1 MTRTIDLNCDMGES
15 FGAWTM
21 GQDAEVLAYVS
32 SANIACG
39 FHAGDPAT
47 MRRTVSAAVA
57 RDVAIGAHPSLPDLA
72 GFGRREMRVSPDETY
87 AMTLYQ
93 IGALAAIARAAGAR
107 PRHVK
112 PHGALYNMAA
122 KDRALADAIAHA
134 VRDFDA
140 ALILV
145 GLAGSELPRAGEARR
160 ARGRGTKRSPTAAT
174 KWMASLMAR
183 RQAGRGDR
191 WTSKRAV
198 AQAISIATRGEVI
211 TTGPGGAVRVR
222 ADTICVHGD
231 RADAG
236 AFRAAAAR
244 VAAKWPVLRFA
255 APGSGTRALESRGR
269 CSGSASSSRDSRCA
283 EIRCSSS

>member
-93 IGALAAIARAAGAR
+93 IGALAAIACAAGAR
-107 PRHVK
+107 LRHVK

-145 GLAGSELPRAGEARR
+145 GLAGSELPRAGEAAGLAVAHEAFADRR
-160 ARGRGTKRSPTAAT
+160 YEMDG
-174 KWMASLMAR
+174 SLMAR
-183 RQAGRGDR
+183 GKPGAVIDDVD
-191 WTSKRAV
+191 SAV
-198 AQAISIATRGEVI
+198 AQAISIATRGEA
-211 TTGPGGAVRVR
+211 TGPGGAVRVR

-236 AFRAAAAR
+236 HFARRLRESLEAAGVTIAAIGKEH
-244 VAAKWPVLRFA
+244 AA
-255 APGSGTRALESRGR
+255 
-269 CSGSASSSRDSRCA
+269 
-283 EIRCSSS
+283 